1 MRKIKWFKLIA
12 IIACMALIFA
22 GCSGEGEKET
32 PNPSEGSTPTEGS
45 EPVEETKT
53 LNDYTLDEII
63 EKAKAEGH
71 LESVG
76 MPDSWA
82 NWGETWEGYTA
93 TYGITHNDADMSSA
107 EELAMFENDP
117 TRAIGDVGFG
127 FTTKLVGSDGKE
139 LVQGYKTSYWDSVP
153 DWAKG
158 EDGKWMIAYT
168 GCTAFLWNNDL
179 MKGEMPTSWQAVREG
194 DYKVAIGDVVGGAN
208 GQGAVIATAYAFGGD
223 IDNLQPAFDFWKEMA
238 EAGRING
245 IDITYNNFESGEVP
259 FGVIWSYNAYS
270 YAGKLVEAKNYNVKY
285 GIPSDGAILS
295 GYASVINANT
305 TTPFAAA
312 LAREYIFSDEGQI
325 NLAKSG
331 AIPTRT
337 NVVIPEEV
345 TSATFDPA
353 TYAHAVGFA
362 DADHYSEVCAQI
374 GEWWA
379 ENIQPLIAQ

>member
-1 MRKIKWFKLIA
+1 MRKATLKLLA
-12 IIACMALIFA
+12 VLLCMVLVLA
-22 GCSGEGEKET
+22 GCSGAKK
-32 PNPSEGSTPTEGS
+32 TEPLVT
-45 EPVEETKT
+45 E
-53 LNDYTLDEII
+53 LNNYTLDEII

-82 NWGETWEGYTA
+82 NWGETWEEYTA
-93 TYGITHNDADMSSA
+93 AYGISHNDSDMSSA
-107 EELAMFENDP
+107 EELSMFESDP

-127 FTTKLVGSDGKE
+127 FTTKLISSNDNQY

-158 EDGKWMIAYT
+158 EDGEWMIAYT

-179 MKGEMPTSWQAVREG
+179 MGAEMPTSWQEVREG
-194 DYKVAIGDVVGGAN
+194 DYAVAIGDVVGGAN
-208 GQGAVIATAYAFGGD
+208 GQGAFIASAYAFGGD
-223 IDNLQPAFDFWKEMA
+223 IDNLEPAKEFWKEMA

-270 YAGKLVEAKNYNVKY
+270 YAKDLLAKKGYNVSF

-295 GYASVINANT
+295 GYASVISRT
-305 TTPFAAA
+305 TDTPFAAA

-325 NLAKSG
+325 NLAKAG

-337 NVVIPEEV
+337 NVEIPAEI
-345 TSATFDPA
+345 SAETFAPES
-353 TYAHAVGFA
+353 YAHAVGFA
-362 DADHYSEVCAQI
+362 DADHYSKVCEEI
-374 GEWWA
+374 GAWWQ
-379 ENIQPLIAQ
+379 ENIMPLIAQ

>member
-1 MRKIKWFKLIA
+1 MRKATLKLLA
-12 IIACMALIFA
+12 VLLCMALVLVGCA
-22 GCSGEGEKET
+22 GNNDTPATEGEGEGE
-32 PNPSEGSTPTEGS
+32 
-45 EPVEETKT
+45 KT

-82 NWGETWEGYTA
+82 NWGESWEGYTA
-93 TYGITHNDADMSSA
+93 EYGISHNDTDMSSA
-107 EELAMFENDP
+107 EELSMFESDP

-127 FTTKLVGSDGKE
+127 FTTKLVGSDGQE

-179 MKGEMPTSWQAVREG
+179 MGAEMPTSWQEVREG
-194 DYKVAIGDVVGGAN
+194 DYAVAIGDVVGGAN

-223 IDNLQPAFDFWKEMA
+223 IDNLEPAKEFWKEMA
-238 EAGRING
+238 EAGRVNG
-245 IDITYNNFESGEVP
+245 IDITKQNFESGEVP

-270 YAGKLVEAKNYNVKY
+270 YGTALAADKGYNMTY

-295 GYASVINANT
+295 GYASVINKT
-305 TTPFAAA
+305 TDTPFAAA
-312 LAREYIFSDEGQI
+312 LAREYIFSDVGQI
-325 NLAKSG
+325 NLAKAG

-337 NVVIPEEV
+337 NVEIPAEI
-345 TSATFDPA
+345 SAETFAPES
-353 TYAHAVGFA
+353 YAHAVGFA

-374 GEWWA
+374 SEWWS
-379 ENIQPLIAQ
+379 EEIQPLIAQ